1 MKPKKGLIAALYVP
15 SATEARRLARLLAGT
30 TGLFK
35 IGSEL
40 FTAEG
45 PQAVEAVVAEGGS
58 VFLDLKYHD
67 IPNTVAA
74 AVREAAQL
82 GAFMINVHALGGIRM
97 MEEARKAVEK
107 SRNRPYLIAVT
118 VLTSMK
124 EEDLAAIGV
133 PKKPTEAVLGLAK
146 LANDAGLDGVVCS
159 GEEARMIR
167 RSLGKDFLIVTPGI
181 RPAWAAVGDQA
192 RVTTPAEAFQNGA
205 DFIVVGRPI
214 TQAKDPVEAARR
226 VLSEI

>member
-1 MKPKKGLIAALYVP
+1 MKTPKGLIVALDVP
-15 SATEARRLARLLAGT
+15 TIKEARELAQKLSGAVRY
-30 TGLFK
+30 FK

-45 PQAVEAVVAEGGS
+45 PKVVEAVLEAGGE
-58 VFLDLKYHD
+58 VFLDLKFHD

-74 AVREAAQL
+74 AVREAAKL
-82 GAFMINVHALGGIRM
+82 GVFMMNVHALGGLKM
-97 MEEARKAVEK
+97 MQEAREAIERARK
-107 SRNRPYLIAVT
+107 RPYLVAVT

-124 EEDLAAIGV
+124 EEDLLTIGI
-133 PKKPTEAVLGLAK
+133 PKKPNEAVLGLAK
-146 LANDAGLDGVVCS
+146 LANDASLDGVVCS

-181 RPAWAAVGDQA
+181 RPAWAETGDQA

-205 DFIVVGRPI
+205 DYIVVGRPI
-214 TQAKDPVEAARR
+214 TRAKDPAEAARR